1 MVQSGDNLVLS
12 LAELLGG
19 KQVDTGVIDRALA
32 ELCSAFD
39 FDGGLIYE
47 LDQYNHLHLKERC
60 LRKELPLRG
69 SFPIDAVDAAYRSYL
84 AQETFVWLEGGQKN
98 SAAENA
104 LLELF
109 AAQSLVV
116 ASVVDET
123 LQIYGLLVFVQQSA
137 RPVPP
142 AGTQQLLKTVLSM
155 FGRYIGVRVY
165 QNKLT
170 FAKNSLES
178 ILDNTGIDIYVND
191 FHTHDIL
198 YANRSMA
205 APYGGISQFLGRK
218 CWEVLFPG
226 QNGPCAFCPQQK
238 LIDENGE
245 PTKIYSWD
253 YQRPFDGS
261 WFRVFSAAFRWVD
274 GRLAHVVSSADI
286 TDNKRN
292 EALVEYL
299 ANYDSLT
306 NLPNRRM
313 LVKECERR
321 IDKTQE
327 GGEGYLLFFDID
339 GFKKINDTFGHEAGD
354 EFLVQLG
361 QFFSGIP
368 LLHDAIYRNG
378 GDEFIAIIDGDKTEA
393 NIRNLA
399 SFIHRRFAQPW
410 RLKRGEV
417 FCNVSIGVARYP
429 EDGRTAEELLLKAD
443 QAMYKVK
450 KAGGKGVLFGYEL

>member
-1 MVQSGDNLVLS
+1 M
-12 LAELLGG
+12 
-19 KQVDTGVIDRALA
+19 DTGVIDRALA

-98 SAAENA
+98 STAENA

-191 FHTHDIL
+191 SIPMIFYMPI
-198 YANRSMA
+198 
-205 APYGGISQFLGRK
+205 
-218 CWEVLFPG
+218 VL
-226 QNGPCAFCPQQK
+226 
-238 LIDENGE
+238 
-245 PTKIYSWD
+245 W
-253 YQRPFDGS
+253 RP
-261 WFRVFSAAFRWVD
+261 
-274 GRLAHVVSSADI
+274 
-286 TDNKRN
+286 
-292 EALVEYL
+292 
-299 ANYDSLT
+299 
-306 NLPNRRM
+306 
-313 LVKECERR
+313 
-321 IDKTQE
+321 
-327 GGEGYLLFFDID
+327 
-339 GFKKINDTFGHEAGD
+339 
-354 EFLVQLG
+354 
-361 QFFSGIP
+361 
-368 LLHDAIYRNG
+368 
-378 GDEFIAIIDGDKTEA
+378 
-393 NIRNLA
+393 
-399 SFIHRRFAQPW
+399 
-410 RLKRGEV
+410 
-417 FCNVSIGVARYP
+417 
-429 EDGRTAEELLLKAD
+429 RTAVFRSFWGAS
-443 QAMYKVK
+443 AGRCCSRVK
-450 KAGGKGVLFGYEL
+450 TGLVLSARSKS

>member
-1 MVQSGDNLVLS
+1 MVQSGDTLVLS

-47 LDQYNHLHLKERC
+47 LDQYNHLHLKERF

-84 AQETFVWLEGGQKN
+84 AQETFVWLERGQKS
-98 SAAENA
+98 SAAEKA

-178 ILDNTGIDIYVND
+178 ILD
-191 FHTHDIL
+191 
-198 YANRSMA
+198 R
-205 APYGGISQFLGRK
+205 
-218 CWEVLFPG
+218 
-226 QNGPCAFCPQQK
+226 
-238 LIDENGE
+238 
-245 PTKIYSWD
+245 
-253 YQRPFDGS
+253 
-261 WFRVFSAAFRWVD
+261 
-274 GRLAHVVSSADI
+274 
-286 TDNKRN
+286 
-292 EALVEYL
+292 
-299 ANYDSLT
+299 
-306 NLPNRRM
+306 
-313 LVKECERR
+313 
-321 IDKTQE
+321 
-327 GGEGYLLFFDID
+327 
-339 GFKKINDTFGHEAGD
+339 
-354 EFLVQLG
+354 
-361 QFFSGIP
+361 
-368 LLHDAIYRNG
+368 
-378 GDEFIAIIDGDKTEA
+378 
-393 NIRNLA
+393 
-399 SFIHRRFAQPW
+399 
-410 RLKRGEV
+410 
-417 FCNVSIGVARYP
+417 
-429 EDGRTAEELLLKAD
+429 
-443 QAMYKVK
+443 
-450 KAGGKGVLFGYEL
+450 